1 MERLTERNNDG
12 TVGIGVPLRPYNYND
27 IKGVLER
34 LADYEDTGLDPQEVE
49 RIADAYRQGM
59 TLRTESAVKLRVVRD
74 ISLDRLRELVEADR
88 VGRVWIIPKCEG
100 KMCGACG
107 HFQRIPGTRRGKCD
121 VRPYANSKWRGSGGD
136 KREFEPSQ
144 SHIACNQFVPADCTD
159 SGGGNAG
166 T

>member
-1 MERLTERNNDG
+1 MNDY
-12 TVGIGVPLRPYNYND
+12 IDR
-27 IKGVLER
+27 ER
-34 LADYEDTGLDPQEVE
+34 LAMDILGLTIVNPSVAQYAEAVLQCLKNAPSADVVPAVELKTIQE
-49 RIADAYRQGM
+49 IPP
-59 TLRTESAVKLRVVRD
+59 
-74 ISLDRLRELVEADR
+74 DRLRELVEADR